1 MKTAAIYARR
11 SKVVETGDSI
21 ENQIQLCTNYLKNIG
36 INNTLIYSDEGFSGK
51 NTERPGFVRLMNDAR
66 QKKFDTLVC
75 YKVDRLSRNIGDFS
89 NLINELEKMKFHLYQ

>member
-36 INNTLIYSDEGFSGK
+36 INNTLIYSDEGF
-51 NTERPGFVRLMNDAR
+51 FW
-66 QKKFDTLVC
+66 
-75 YKVDRLSRNIGDFS
+75 
-89 NLINELEKMKFHLYQ
+89 